1 MISVLFTLTTV
12 AKFTQDYASLT
23 FLVTSMENERKIRF
37 EYFLCIPCALGA
49 KLPCQFI
56 TR

>member
-12 AKFTQDYASLT
+12 AEFTQHYASLT